1 MGNTMMSINGGRNF
15 KASMISMYQENGI
28 AVFYVRPFSE
38 ELKADL
44 DRLMV
49 DTYRVSQTTD
59 ITEKNGTYR
68 ISSKETLSGLDFYES
83 FWGILFRRFSAEAKH
98 VCLDPVT
105 EEKYYSVIFS
115 HQYIEPCKR
124 RLAV

>member
-1 MGNTMMSINGGRNF
+1 MVTKMQFTGGKNN
-15 KASMISMYQENGI
+15 KAQMISMYQENGL

-49 DTYRVSQTTD
+49 DTYKVSQTTD

-68 ISSKETLSGLDFYES
+68 VASRETLGGINFYES
-83 FWGILFRRFSAEAKH
+83 FWGILFRRFRAESNH
-98 VCLDPVT
+98 VCLDPIT
-105 EEKYYSVIFS
+105 EEKYYGVIFS
-115 HQYIEPCKR
+115 HKYIEPCGR

>member
-1 MGNTMMSINGGRNF
+1 MGTTMQFTGGKNN
-15 KASMISMYQENGI
+15 KAQMISMYQENGL

-49 DTYRVSQTTD
+49 DTYKVSQTTD

-68 ISSKETLSGLDFYES
+68 VASRETLAGINFYES
-83 FWGILFRRFSAEAKH
+83 FWGILFRRFRAESNH
-98 VCLDPVT
+98 VCLDPIT
-105 EEKYYSVIFS
+105 EEKYYGVIFS
-115 HQYIEPCKR
+115 HEYIEPCGR